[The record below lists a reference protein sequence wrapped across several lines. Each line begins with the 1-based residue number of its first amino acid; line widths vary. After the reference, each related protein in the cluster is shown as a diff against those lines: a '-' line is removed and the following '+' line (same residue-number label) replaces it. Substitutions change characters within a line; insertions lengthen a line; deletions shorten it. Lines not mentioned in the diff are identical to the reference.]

1 MVMLYSLF
9 VMQVRLLLF
18 DTDYHFRPGQ
28 YIAEYM
34 RHAYMLICDIAQDY
48 GKTIARNIFDWKDF
62 YYKYSTP
69 SK

>member
-1 MVMLYSLF
+1 MVILYSLF

-34 RHAYMLICDIAQDY
+34 RHAYMLICDLAQDY
-48 GKTIARNIFDWKDF
+48 GKTIARNTFD
-62 YYKYSTP
+62 
-69 SK
+69 